1 MNILPLSG
9 LEELQRM
16 VSGELPQPAMAIT
29 MGCKLISV
37 ESGFVR
43 FEAFANET
51 HLNPMQGVHGG
62 FACTVLDSVTGC
74 AVHSL
79 LKAGESY
86 GTVDTSVK
94 MMRPVPQGVR
104 LIAEGRMINM
114 SKSLGVSEGKLVD
127 EAGKIYAHATC
138 TCKINRPIS

>member
-9 LEELQRM
+9 LEELQNI
-16 VSGELPQPAMAIT
+16 VSGKMPQPAMVLT
-29 MGCKLISV
+29 MGGKIITA
-37 ESGFVR
+37 EPGFAR
-43 FEAFANET
+43 IEAVANET
-51 HLNPMQGVHGG
+51 HLNPMLGVHGG
-62 FACTVLDSVTGC
+62 FACTILDSITGC

-79 LKAGESY
+79 LKVGESY
-86 GTVDTSVK
+86 GTIDISVK
-94 MMRPVPQGVR
+94 MMRPVPQGTR

-138 TCKINRPIS
+138 TCKINRPAS